1 MREEVTQA
9 VLIMPDLV
17 EQTYCSQQIH
27 IPPTFPFILKQYAK
41 AAIRT
46 QPYDLLRWSATYFR
60 ALAQGD
66 EPPVKKRL
74 ECPPVESQFG
84 LSPGYLRVL
93 LKQIGFLNSVSVEML
108 RDKWQGIC
116 LDENTLNELLK
127 LGGFTENVDWLKFIA
142 IAAGHLTNSLTQTMY
157 LICELLTEEPEGGS
171 DMIPFETF
179 KELYAYLAQMNCGP
193 RKGEEEAS
201 DGNIKSGEEAPILGA
216 DEATSTEL
224 GSGINIPGIG
234 PLIPTAQI
242 QSVLKYLE
250 YLAGQQNG
258 MVMPRNLH
266 HFLCPSLD
274 KVL

>member
-1 MREEVTQA
+1 
-9 VLIMPDLV
+9 MPDLV

-93 LKQIGFLNSVSVEML
+93 LKQ
-108 RDKWQGIC
+108 
-116 LDENTLNELLK
+116 
-127 LGGFTENVDWLKFIA
+127 
-142 IAAGHLTNSLTQTMY
+142 SLTQTMY

-216 DEATSTEL
+216 DEATSAEL